1 MGTANS
7 NNSGL
12 LSKSDILGLRR
23 VHIVDAGMWGVQFGT
38 DYWLSASGLQSTA
51 GRTLIT
57 DGGWTATSTAVTD
70 GSGADFMSKDDPGTP
85 NHWLQNAGA
94 DLLESPPI
102 FGDYAHAHAAAVIC
116 GQRSLPRFLVCDAYA
131 AFSTNSAD
139 EDTTAL
145 GFVEDGGSIVTAAD
159 HAACVTSNGTGGVW
173 NISANAAVAA
183 GGTTVGTAWSWFR
196 IVMDKAAGYSKLWVN
211 GVYQNQIAITADEAP
226 YSFGA
231 GAGTTN
237 RILLNQAHIFY
248 AWTLPFD
255 PAVF

>member
-1 MGTANS
+1 MGSSRSAPVA
-7 NNSGL
+7 
-12 LSKSDILGLRR
+12 LSRGDQLALRR
-23 VHIVDAGMWGVQFGT
+23 VHIVDAGMWGVQVGT
-38 DYWLSASGLQSTA
+38 DFWMHASGLQATA

-57 DGGWTATSTAVTD
+57 DGGWTVTSETLVVAA
-70 GSGADFMSKDDPGTP
+70 GADFISKADPGVP

-94 DLLESPPI
+94 DLIQSPAI
-102 FGDYAHAHAAAVIC
+102 FGDYAHAHAAAVIA
-116 GQRSLPRFLVCDAYA
+116 GQRSLPRFLVCDSYA

-139 EDTTAL
+139 EDTTAI

-159 HAACVTSNGTGGVW
+159 HAAAVTSNGTAGVW

-183 GGTTVGTAWSWFR
+183 GGTVVGTDWNWFR
-196 IVMDKAAGYSKLWVN
+196 IVMDRDAGYSKLYIN
-211 GVYQNQIAITADEAP
+211 GTYQNQIAITADEAP
-226 YSFGA
+226 YSFGF

-237 RILLNQAHIFY
+237 RILFNQVHVFY